1 MTHSSY
7 VHSRMKLQRDQ
18 VQLDWSRYLQRKHE
32 GKHLLNTNVLV
43 IWSPSGSSI
52 ISVDSVTN
60 VSSIGPLTR
69 VQSNYEYSIFP
80 AIKTNFFFF
89 FNPDGVFYK
98 HSRRFPPCPV
108 DNRTCLLAQAH
119 GGGGRVAAN
128 KFTLY
133 FIGLT
138 SWQTLSRCAV
148 EQRHSP
154 LSV

>member
-60 VSSIGPLTR
+60 VSSIGLDTCPVKLW
-69 VQSNYEYSIFP
+69 IFY
-80 AIKTNFFFF
+80 ISCHQNKLFFFF
-89 FNPDGVFYK
+89 FTPDGVFYK

-119 GGGGRVAAN
+119 SGGGRVAAN